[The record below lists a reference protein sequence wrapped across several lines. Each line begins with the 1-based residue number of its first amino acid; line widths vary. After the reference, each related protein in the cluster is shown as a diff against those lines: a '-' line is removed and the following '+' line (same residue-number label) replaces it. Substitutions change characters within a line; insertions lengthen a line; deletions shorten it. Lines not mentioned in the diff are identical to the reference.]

1 MASFIELTAADGF
14 KLPAYLAAPAGKPK
28 GAVVVLQE
36 IFGVNSHIQSVA
48 DGYAA
53 AGYLAIAPATFH
65 RVQAGVEL
73 GYLEADM
80 GQGRDLKSAVEA
92 LPAPGVLQDIQ
103 AAIDHARQASG
114 GKVGIVGYCWGGLL
128 SWRAACLLKGL
139 SAAVCYYGG
148 GMTGPEESARQ
159 PACPVLA
166 HFGKKDH
173 WIAMDS
179 VNAFAAAHP
188 GVTVQAYEADHGFNC
203 DQRGSFN
210 EPAATLARSR
220 SLAFFAQ
227 HLG

>member
-1 MASFIELTAADGF
+1 M
-14 KLPAYLAAPAGKPK
+14 
-28 GAVVVLQE
+28 
-36 IFGVNSHIQSVA
+36 
-48 DGYAA
+48 
-53 AGYLAIAPATFH
+53 
-65 RVQAGVEL
+65 
-73 GYLEADM
+73 
-80 GQGRDLKSAVEA
+80 
-92 LPAPGVLQDIQ
+92 QDIQ
-103 AAIDHARQASG
+103 AAIDHAQRASG

-159 PACPVLA
+159 TACPVLA

-188 GVTVQAYEADHGFNC
+188 EVTVQAYEADHGFNC
-203 DQRGSFN
+203 DQRGSYN
-210 EPAATLARSR
+210 EPAATLARAR

-227 HLG
+227 QLG